1 MKETIH
7 FMRALLPIHWSTSSP
22 PSCELYHP
30 KFKRSV
36 SNLMKESS
44 ELMGKGYAAE
54 GIRFYRALGYK
65 VEADSIELVDEKL
78 QSTMS
83 SVAMV

>member
-1 MKETIH
+1 
-7 FMRALLPIHWSTSSP
+7 
-22 PSCELYHP
+22 
-30 KFKRSV
+30 
-36 SNLMKESS
+36 MKESS
-44 ELMGKGYAAE
+44 ELMGKGYAE